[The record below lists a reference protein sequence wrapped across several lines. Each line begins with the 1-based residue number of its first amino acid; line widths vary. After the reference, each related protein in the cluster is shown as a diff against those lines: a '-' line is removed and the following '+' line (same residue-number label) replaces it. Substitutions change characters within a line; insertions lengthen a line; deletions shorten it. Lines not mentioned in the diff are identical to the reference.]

1 MEGGS
6 IRRAMGAEGRFPS
19 VKAMLIPA
27 IVLITGA
34 LLAYT
39 TGVWAERR
47 SGVLKPWHAGF
58 FALGLALDVAGT
70 ATMSA
75 IARSGQAAATGA
87 AGVLTGIMQV
97 TGAAALVLM
106 AAHLAWALV
115 VLIRGSERAR
125 GRFHRFSTT
134 VWAIWLVPYFT
145 GMVGSM
151 AS

>member
-1 MEGGS
+1 
-6 IRRAMGAEGRFPS
+6 
-19 VKAMLIPA
+19 MLIPA

-75 IARSGQAAATGA
+75 IARSGQAASTGA
-87 AGVLTGIMQV
+87 AGFFF
-97 TGAAALVLM
+97 AAVEAPAGRLPIRQT
-106 AAHLAWALV
+106 AASAV
-115 VLIRGSERAR
+115 Q
-125 GRFHRFSTT
+125 
-134 VWAIWLVPYFT
+134 
-145 GMVGSM
+145 
-151 AS
+151 